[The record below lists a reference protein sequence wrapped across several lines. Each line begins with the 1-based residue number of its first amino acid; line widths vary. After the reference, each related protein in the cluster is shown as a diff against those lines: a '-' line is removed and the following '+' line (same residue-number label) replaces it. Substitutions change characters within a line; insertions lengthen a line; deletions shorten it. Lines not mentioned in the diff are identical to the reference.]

1 MCGPGLAVVLVGDN
15 PASQVYVR
23 SKTRQT
29 LEAGMRSFDHALPAT
44 ASEEEVLALVHR
56 LNADR
61 EVDGILVQLPLPPQI
76 HAQRVIDAIDPRE
89 GRRRLSS
96 GQRRPPDDRGARA
109 RAVHAARLR

>member
-1 MCGPGLAVVLVGDN
+1 MAARIIDGAAIAERLRARIAAGVAALDPAHVRPGLAVVLVGDN

-29 LEAGMRSFDHALPAT
+29 LEAGMCSFDDALPAT

-61 EVDGILVQLPLPPQI
+61 EVDGILVQ
-76 HAQRVIDAIDPRE
+76 
-89 GRRRLSS
+89 
-96 GQRRPPDDRGARA
+96 
-109 RAVHAARLR
+109 ARLCRRKSMPNG